1 MEEQN
6 TGNGHMKE
14 VIVNFF
20 LFLTIFYFL
29 WWLHKNVINSKNVKP

>member
-20 LFLTIFYFL
+20 FIFDYFLFLVVVT
-29 WWLHKNVINSKNVKP
+29 